1 MRLKVIAGNL
11 AVVVLLGLFA
21 YVFVGGQLRT
31 ELLANIDG
39 RIASDRQLFDRSLR
53 LSALEFQAL
62 VEERAG
68 ERSMRDV
75 FGGLDQDSRRTR
87 GYEAAEATAAW
98 LADPARGQRGAPD
111 IAVIV
116 DEAGT
121 ALARNGARNVLYGK
135 LLTSELPALAQA
147 LRSGQPAHDI
157 WQESQEKKLLETAI
171 APIRADSGTVLGAL
185 VVGYDLSNGVAKREA
200 ALLGR
205 DVAFIT
211 EGSLYSSSLDSAAAR
226 SDLQS
231 KLLKSD
237 AEATKR
243 ILAGG
248 GGVSPVWMSTL
259 GGSDFIGVTARV
271 PLAPSVPVAYAVLG
285 NRSKQLEIAG
295 VVGVILILTVLGA
308 VLVVLY
314 GFVMGNFIMRP
325 IEAIEEGVLAVIN
338 GRTDLRL
345 ETTSAE
351 LGGLAFRINQ
361 LLNVM
366 TGTEETTSDSEGRVS
381 IAPSANTWKDAAF
394 SDGAAGGGAANPDE
408 PIDDEALS
416 ARLAAEEA
424 SAYESRVYAEY
435 VAAKQALGEN
445 VANIPQDRFH
455 QRLAG
460 RATALT
466 QKHGCRMVRFQV
478 ETVANQVV
486 LRPVLIR

>member
-21 YVFVGGQLRT
+21 YVFVGGKLRS

-39 RIASDRQLFDRSLR
+39 RIANDRQLFDRSMR

-68 ERSMRDV
+68 ERSLRDV

-87 GYEAAEATAAW
+87 AFEAAEATAAW
-98 LADPARGQRGAPD
+98 LADPARGQRGGPD

-116 DEAGT
+116 DEAG
-121 ALARNGARNVLYGK
+121 AAVARNGARNVLFGK
-135 LLTSELPALAQA
+135 SLTAELPALKQA
-147 LRSGQPAHDI
+147 LRTGQPAHDI
-157 WQESQEKKLLETAI
+157 WRESQENKLLETAI
-171 APIRADSGTVLGAL
+171 APIRADSGTILGAL

-205 DVAFIT
+205 DIAFIT
-211 EGSLYSSSLDSAAAR
+211 EGSLYSSSLDSAPAR
-226 SDLQS
+226 GDLQT
-231 KLLKSD
+231 KLLKGD
-237 AEATKR
+237 AETTKR
-243 ILAGG
+243 ILGSTN
-248 GGVSPVWMSTL
+248 GVSPVWMSTL
-259 GGSDFIGVTARV
+259 GGADFVGVTSRV
-271 PLAPSVPVAYAVLG
+271 PLSPSVPVAYAVLG
-285 NRSKQLEIAG
+285 NRTAQLQIAD
-295 VVGVILILTVLGA
+295 VVGVILIMTVLGA

-361 LLNVM
+361 LLNVL
-366 TGTEETTSDSEGRVS
+366 TGTEETTQDSEGRVS
-381 IAPSANTWKDAAF
+381 VAPSAGAWKDAAF
-394 SDGAAGGGAANPDE
+394 SDGAASGGAANPDE

-416 ARLAAEEA
+416 ARLAAEDNA
-424 SAYESRVYAEY
+424 AYESRVYAEY
-435 VAAKQALGEN
+435 VAAKQSLGEN

-478 ETVANQVV
+478 ETDANQVV